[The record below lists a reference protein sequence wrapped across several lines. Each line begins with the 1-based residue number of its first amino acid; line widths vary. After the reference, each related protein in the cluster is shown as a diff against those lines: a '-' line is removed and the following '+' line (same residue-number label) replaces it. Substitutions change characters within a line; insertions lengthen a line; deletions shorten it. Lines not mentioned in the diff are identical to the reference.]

1 MVAQFIGIRTTY
13 ALRASLCLRA
23 RSKAGCIFISRSSL
37 MDNEEYRG
45 KLGKLVGEAKDR
57 RNSEEKS
64 HRGDQAQSP
73 ANLLE

>member
-1 MVAQFIGIRTTY
+1 
-13 ALRASLCLRA
+13 
-23 RSKAGCIFISRSSL
+23 
-37 MDNEEYRG
+37 MDNEEYLG
-45 KLGKLVGEAKDR
+45 KLGKLVGETKDR